1 MRYLITGGAGFIGSH
16 VLGHIKKFNHSCIV
30 LDNFSTGVH
39 RNIPSEIKVY
49 ERDICHN
56 GMEELLIAEGIDV
69 VIHLAGQTMVP
80 VSQEHPAFDCSVNVL
95 GSVGVLD
102 ACRKAGVKRVVF
114 ASTAAVYGYVD
125 QLPITEEQA
134 GDPISF
140 YGLSKYT
147 FERYLE
153 FYWQQFGLNYVILR
167 FANVYGERQGDG
179 GEGGVISIFTRKIKQ
194 AEAVTIFG
202 DGAQTRDFIYA
213 GDVAGAIYQASLS
226 PNTNRAYNIST
237 QIETSVNE
245 LVTCFERI
253 TGEPIARSYSEA
265 RTGDIARSVLSNHRA
280 QRCLNWKPEVDL
292 LEGLRRTYQ
301 FL

>member
-16 VLGHIKKFNHSCIV
+16 VLEHIRKFNHSCIV

-56 GMEELLIAEGIDV
+56 GMEELLIAEEIDV

-80 VSQEHPAFDCSVNVL
+80 VSQEHPAFDCSVNIL

-114 ASTAAVYGYVD
+114 ASTAAVYGYAD

-153 FYWQQFGLNYVILR
+153 FYWQQFGLSYVILR

-179 GEGGVISIFTRKIKQ
+179 GEGGVISIFTKKIKQ
-194 AEAVTIFG
+194 AEVVTIFG

-253 TGEPIARSYSEA
+253 TGEPIIRSYAEA
-265 RTGDIARSVLSNHRA
+265 RTGDIARSVLANHQAR
-280 QRCLNWKPEVDL
+280 RCLNWKPEVDL
-292 LEGLRRTYQ
+292 LEGLRRTYRQ
-301 FL
+301 